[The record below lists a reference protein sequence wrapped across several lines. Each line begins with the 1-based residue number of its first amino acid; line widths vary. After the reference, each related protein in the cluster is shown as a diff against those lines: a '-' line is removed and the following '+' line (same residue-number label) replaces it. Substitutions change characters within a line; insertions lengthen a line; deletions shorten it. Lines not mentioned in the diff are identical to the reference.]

1 MRLNGYCATTNLDSQ
16 TFLAR
21 GRLAPA
27 KAGLTAVLAVILC
40 STGTAIAQTPPKEMR
55 VQVVPAEPGIRSILV
70 NKRYRPIISRGIEG
84 AVVETVT
91 GNVDPGTVGCQV
103 DLEIT
108 LENSRVLRRAADI
121 CGSGGTVVVDVNK
134 DPGLGRPR
142 VVGTDAAPVAPSQ
155 PAAASTTR
163 QPAEPATQP
172 AQSKA
177 PAEAGSAAVTVQQPA
192 QAPAQQSAQPTAPA
206 APAQAQ
212 SQVQSQAQ
220 APGQVPSVVTEAL
233 TRQPD
238 AQQPSVG
245 ALPATIPGA
254 APIVP
259 IAPVERIWST
269 TGTQLGSKTAGL
281 LHASAQGTDRD
292 FEASCTPQSGFATL
306 RVARVSPRITPG
318 STVPVAIR
326 AEEFYA
332 TYDAVGTTPG
342 NGAGSWPEFTVSLTD
357 PLWDAMA
364 RKSQLEVIIDGQ
376 TEAISLKG
384 SAQPVRLFTATCA
397 EPQKIV
403 EESQDPALAGAGEL
417 SCAEYGSV
425 RSLDG
430 GFRGRMVFRNARSEP
445 VDVSWIDYSGGQ
457 RFYARLLPGQVLDQ
471 ESILS
476 NAWLVTN
483 AGGQCL
489 GLYVS
494 RAPRQDVVI
503 GNRASG
509 GANTSATLPAPLPTG
524 PLPPAPVGGVDPV
537 NYLCTAGIDLQVLFD
552 GTRDVAVVTEFGQIS
567 VTLPRVPSGSGFRYE
582 SNGYSFAG
590 QRDNATWSRPGLYDA
605 FCGRN

>member
-1 MRLNGYCATTNLDSQ
+1 MRLNGYSATTNLNSQ
-16 TFLAR
+16 TSMAR

-55 VQVVPAEPGIRSILV
+55 IQVVPAEPGIRSILV

-134 DPGLGRPR
+134 DPGIGRPR
-142 VVGTDAAPVAPSQ
+142 VVGTDAAPAAPSQ
-155 PAAASTTR
+155 PAAASTAR
-163 QPAEPATQP
+163 QPAETASQP

-177 PAEAGSAAVTVQQPA
+177 PAEAGSAAVTAQQPS
-192 QAPAQQSAQPTAPA
+192 QVQAQQSAQSTAPTASA
-206 APAQAQ
+206 QTQTPAQI
-212 SQVQSQAQ
+212 
-220 APGQVPSVVTEAL
+220 PGQVPSVVTEAL
-233 TRQPD
+233 TRQPEI
-238 AQQPSVG
+238 QQPQTG

-259 IAPVERIWST
+259 VAPVERVWST

-318 STVPVAIR
+318 STVPVAIK

-332 TYDAVGTTPG
+332 TYDAVGTSPG

-364 RKSQLEVIIDGQ
+364 RKSQLDVIIDGQ

-403 EESQDPALAGAGEL
+403 EESQDPALAAAGEL

-503 GNRASG
+503 GNRTSG
-509 GANTSATLPAPLPTG
+509 GASTAAILPAPLPAG